1 MLEPIEVYKRES
13 LFRKAA
19 IEARYSAKS
28 LGEVT
33 AVCAEGGQWI
43 VLVPPGGNYELAQKT
58 TYQTYE
64 YDSNTESVSE
74 DFASDQDD
82 WARSDE
88 DGWFYED

>member
-1 MLEPIEVYKRES
+1 MLEPTEVYKRES
-13 LFRKAA
+13 LFRKAV

-33 AVCAEGGQWI
+33 AIYSEGDQWI
-43 VLVPPGGNYELAQKT
+43 VLVPPGGNYELAQKAP
-58 TYQTYE
+58 YQT

-82 WARSDE
+82 WARSEE